1 MPELPE
7 VESVRRGLGAVL
19 GARVVG
25 VRVRRRDVL
34 VVPGDPMGGWSRQ
47 GSERP
52 RARRYTGAML
62 LDGCELVETARR
74 GKRMALIGRPEGGA
88 RRAIEIGLGMTGW
101 VRILRPR
108 EHTPEHAHL
117 IWRLDDGR
125 RIAFVDA
132 RRFGG
137 VWAWETEGDLR
148 AHWEATLGPD
158 ALTVTGPTLRVRLSR
173 ASRPLKAAL
182 LDQRVVAGVGN
193 IYADESCF
201 RAGILP
207 HAMASELSGDR
218 VTRLA
223 GSLRAILRDAIREGG
238 STLRDFRD
246 AEGSPGGYQ
255 HGHLVYG
262 RGGEPCSVCGRAL
275 SRATV
280 AQRTSVWCDSC
291 QTG

>member
-47 GSERP
+47 GAERP
-52 RARRYTGAML
+52 RPRRYTGSML
-62 LDGCELVETARR
+62 LDGHELVETARR
-74 GKRMALIGRPEGGA
+74 GKRLALIGRGEHA
-88 RRAIEIGLGMTGW
+88 ERRAIEIGLGMTGW
-101 VRILRPR
+101 VRILPARA
-108 EHTPEHAHL
+108 HTPDHAHV
-117 IWRLDDGR
+117 IWKLGDGR

-158 ALTVTGPTLRVRLSR
+158 ALTVTGPTLRVRLAR
-173 ASRPLKAAL
+173 ASRPVKAAL

-193 IYADESCF
+193 IYADEACF
-201 RAGILP
+201 RSGILP
-207 HAMASELSGDR
+207 QAIASELSSDR

-223 GSLRAILRDAIREGG
+223 GSLRAILRDSIREGG

-246 AEGSPGGYQ
+246 AEGAPGGYQ

-262 RGGEPCSVCGRAL
+262 RGGEPCSVCGRVL
-275 SRATV
+275 EQGTI
-280 AQRTSVWCDSC
+280 AQRTSVWCESC